1 MPYLFTKWQN
11 ILGPDFFLLEPIYWN
26 RRVRTILSPTKEIAI
41 LLISKSDKNSS
52 NSSFD
57 PSSPMDG
64 NIRLLLI
71 I

>member
-11 ILGPDFFLLEPIYWN
+11 FLGPDFFT
-26 RRVRTILSPTKEIAI
+26 RTILSPTKEIAI